1 MENSNEIK
9 YLKNIK
15 RYKNYKMF
23 SYDFLFYKAISI
35 LYLTLTKK
43 FQMSEIMFITAMFS
57 VSSLFWM
64 YFTNIIIKR
73 VGTKKSIVIGN
84 ILVLIEGISYIFSK
98 TMIGFIL
105 GDFIGALGFSL
116 KSVSEGNLAY
126 TSLKKLG
133 KEQYFSKVE
142 GVANSKFYYF
152 DAISSL
158 IAGFLF
164 VINNYIPMIFC
175 CINLFISLII
185 SVNFNN
191 IEEEI
196 KNEKTNEV
204 SLNKILKSNRNKS
217 LFIISFLL
225 AGIVAVSIK
234 LYSAILIDLKLDE
247 QYISILLG
255 IATIFMGIGAKIS
268 DRIQKILKN
277 KLLLVFSITYCVCF
291 LIIGIIGRRN
301 KLNLFSLSFY
311 IMGMILMNL
320 IQGSYRVAV
329 KKYLLSFTTHLYRDK
344 IISIYYIFEY
354 LGQAI
359 FLGGSSVVLKYY
371 NNSYTS
377 VIFALLSMI
386 LSIIAINYMK
396 DKLGLDAAAYSK
408 DKLN

>member
-84 ILVLIEGISYIFSK
+84 ILVLFEGISYIFSK
-98 TMIGFIL
+98 TMMGFIL

-158 IAGFLF
+158 MAGFLF

-268 DRIQKILKN
+268 DRTQKILKN
-277 KLLLVFSITYCVCF
+277 KLLLLFSITYCVCF
-291 LIIGIIGRRN
+291 LIIGIIGCRN

>member
-98 TMIGFIL
+98 TMMGFIL

-247 QYISILLG
+247 QYISVLLG

-291 LIIGIIGRRN
+291 LIIGIIGCRN

-329 KKYLLSFTTHLYRDK
+329 KKYLLSFTTHLYIDK